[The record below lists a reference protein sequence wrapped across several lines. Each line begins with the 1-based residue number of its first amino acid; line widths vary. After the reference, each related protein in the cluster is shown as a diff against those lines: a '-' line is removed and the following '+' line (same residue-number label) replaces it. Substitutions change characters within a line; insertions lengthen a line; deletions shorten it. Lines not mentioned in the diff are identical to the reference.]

1 MELAHNVIHGQYDW
15 MRDPRFEG
23 QRYEWDIA
31 GTAENWRVTHNFRH
45 HTYTNIRGMDED
57 LGYGLLRI
65 FPEQR
70 WKPFYLLQ
78 PLVSVV
84 FAILFEWGI
93 AAQNLHLGR
102 WFKGRMSSA
111 ELGRA
116 LRPAAHKIGRQILR
130 DYVLMP
136 LLAGPFFL
144 SVLLGAVLANV
155 IRNVW
160 TWVVIFCGHFTT
172 DVITF
177 SKTVL
182 KDETRGQWY
191 LRQLHGSSNLRG
203 GRLLDL
209 MTGNLSHQ
217 IEHHMFPELPANRYA
232 ALGKQVRRLCA
243 TYGQHYNTGSL
254 PRQFAQVIWRLL
266 RHSLPSKPRGEV
278 HDMKIVTG

>member
-1 MELAHNVIHGQYDW
+1 
-15 MRDPRFEG
+15 
-23 QRYEWDIA
+23 
-31 GTAENWRVTHNFRH
+31 
-45 HTYTNIRGMDED
+45 
-57 LGYGLLRI
+57 
-65 FPEQR
+65 
-70 WKPFYLLQ
+70 
-78 PLVSVV
+78 
-84 FAILFEWGI
+84 
-93 AAQNLHLGR
+93 
-102 WFKGRMSSA
+102 MSSS
-111 ELGRA
+111 ELRRA
-116 LRPAAHKIGRQILR
+116 LRPAAHKMGRQILR

-177 SKTVL
+177 SKSVL

-217 IEHHMFPELPANRYA
+217 IEHHMYPELPANRYA
-232 ALGKQVRRLCA
+232 ALGEHVRRICA
-243 TYGQHYNTGSL
+243 AYGQHYNTGSL
-254 PRQFAQVIWRLL
+254 PRQFAQVVWRLL
-266 RHSLPSKPRGEV
+266 RHAFPSRTTREFVEFSSNGL
-278 HDMKIVTG
+278 